1 MGSEELRPVGSTN
14 PGLSPFFFSLPLD
27 NVPQRVVHSI
37 DPAEV
42 INVDNN
48 QCQQRAVTGITGRTV
63 VSRLAEPEKLFDARE
78 ACLLFDACLR
88 DQYQR

>member
-1 MGSEELRPVGSTN
+1 MEIREAKNCAQLVR
-14 PGLSPFFFSLPLD
+14 LILFFSLPLD

-37 DPAEV
+37 DPAEA

-48 QCQQRAVTGITGRTV
+48 QCQQRAVTSITGRTV